1 MSNILRRC
9 IAWIPFYFFVPTTN
23 IPLHIA
29 IRKLTY
35 CIAWSR
41 NTYSSSWC
49 SCSGEK
55 KTFHSFFFFPSAIW
69 YPLSPLTQQSPTATL
84 WKLQSVLCPSFALC
98 FVYKEPQSHRHL
110 YVQYPAHVYP
120 TMLSSSFPKTTFNP
134 LPQDITLVRDP
145 PISAT
150 NVLIQPVTYTSTS
163 QYGMDLVPWRDLL
176 WTSDL
181 CRGAL

>member
-1 MSNILRRC
+1 MSNILRCC

-35 CIAWSR
+35 CSAWSR

-55 KTFHSFFFFPSAIW
+55 KTFHSFFLFLPLSGI
-69 YPLSPLTQQSPTATL
+69 LSPLTQQSPTATL
-84 WKLQSVLCPSFALC
+84 WKLQRVLWPSFALC

-120 TMLSSSFPKTTFNP
+120 TMSSSSIPKTTFNP
-134 LPQDITLVRDP
+134 LPQDTTLVRGP

-150 NVLIQPVTYTSTS
+150 NVLMQPVTYTSTS
-163 QYGMDLVPWRDLL
+163 QYGMDLVPWRNLL

-181 CRGAL
+181 CHGAL